1 MPGKKRSTAA
11 VEKLRKQLLAEGK
24 SPDGRRNGSTDSP
37 GVEMGVRG
45 VENGKR
51 GRGSSK
57 ATGKRKASQN
67 LDTASE
73 ESEEENFR
81 PIASQDT
88 PLSEEE
94 IQDKNEKFEEE
105 MDDMKE
111 DEREENDESFDPD
124 EPEGPCII
132 TPVSGKKKG
141 TWTEHELNIT
151 PLSGK
156 KKGKQRSRRQNQLF
170 PVDPK
175 TGRNS
180 AGQLALAFS
189 KAISAPGS
197 SIGFI
202 EHDLNMNWTL
212 LMSLNMNWAW
222 IEHELNMNWT
232 WIEHELNMN
241 CELNMNWTWI
251 EHELNTNWTWIGRSR
266 WEYIWWLHRRTR
278 HTHSGY
284 SDRPRR

>member
-1 MPGKKRSTAA
+1 MRGKKRSTAA

-105 MDDMKE
+105 IEDMKE

-124 EPEGPCII
+124 EPESPCII

-141 TWTEHELNIT
+141 T
-151 PLSGK
+151 
-156 KKGKQRSRRQNQLF
+156 
-170 PVDPK
+170 
-175 TGRNS
+175 
-180 AGQLALAFS
+180 
-189 KAISAPGS
+189 
-197 SIGFI
+197 
-202 EHDLNMNWTL
+202 
-212 LMSLNMNWAW
+212 
-222 IEHELNMNWT
+222 
-232 WIEHELNMN
+232 
-241 CELNMNWTWI
+241 
-251 EHELNTNWTWIGRSR
+251 
-266 WEYIWWLHRRTR
+266 
-278 HTHSGY
+278 
-284 SDRPRR
+284 

>member
-1 MPGKKRSTAA
+1 MEKR
-11 VEKLRKQLLAEGK
+11 RKQLLAEGERQ
-24 SPDGRRNGSTDSP
+24 DGRRNGSTDSP

-57 ATGKRKASQN
+57 ATGKRKASQD

-73 ESEEENFR
+73 ESEEEIFR

-141 TWTEHELNIT
+141 T
-151 PLSGK
+151 
-156 KKGKQRSRRQNQLF
+156 
-170 PVDPK
+170 
-175 TGRNS
+175 
-180 AGQLALAFS
+180 
-189 KAISAPGS
+189 
-197 SIGFI
+197 
-202 EHDLNMNWTL
+202 
-212 LMSLNMNWAW
+212 
-222 IEHELNMNWT
+222 
-232 WIEHELNMN
+232 
-241 CELNMNWTWI
+241 
-251 EHELNTNWTWIGRSR
+251 
-266 WEYIWWLHRRTR
+266 
-278 HTHSGY
+278 
-284 SDRPRR
+284 